1 MQTNNSKEKVR
12 QLQNKLYLTAKK
24 CDSRRFH
31 ALYDKVYRDDVLF
44 EAWKRVKANKGSSG
58 VDGIKIEDVEAMG
71 IEKYLS
77 EIKSELMNGK
87 YKPSPVKRVMI
98 PKPDGS
104 ERPLGIPTVKDRIVQ
119 MATKIAIEPVFEADF
134 KDCSYGFRP
143 KRSAKQALEVVRKAC
158 NNKGYYVVDAD
169 IEKFFDNVNQ
179 DKLMKLVEQ
188 RISDRRILKLIRQ
201 WLVSGVLYGNVLT
214 ISELG
219 TSQGSVISPL
229 LANIY
234 LNTLDR
240 LWEKY
245 GLTHGILVRYADDTV
260 IICKNK
266 KSVNHALNLLQY
278 IMARLDLKLHPVK
291 TKIVSMWDGKEG
303 FDFLGMHHRRMTT
316 ETSKGQLYKETY
328 QYPSRKAMKKMKTE
342 IKKILEA
349 LPRILPNMDK
359 EISQNLKLIL
369 KKRGIDIHTA
379 AAVQGVET
387 EGDQYVCKYI
397 EKEKEQSAISQYVL
411 CAVGRC
417 PNTDGLFSEDATPE
431 MNRGRVVVNEKF
443 ETSIPGVYAIGDLI
457 FGAQLAHAASA
468 QGIQV
473 AEQLAGKEISVDVNV
488 VPGCVYTD
496 PEIASVGMTEDE
508 AKEKGI
514 AVKVGKFIM
523 SANGKSL
530 ITKEERGFIKI
541 VAEEESGV
549 IVGAQMMCARATD
562 MIGEFV
568 TAVANNMT
576 VSQLLKGM
584 RAHPTYNEGI
594 GEALEELEGGAIHVM
609 PKKKIIFYNFEEEEH
624 IWEVFLIF

>member
-31 ALYDKVYRDDVLF
+31 ALYDKVHRDDVLM

-58 VDGIKIEDVEAMG
+58 VDGIKIEDIEERG
-71 IEKYLS
+71 IEKYLT

-134 KDCSYGFRP
+134 RDCSYGFRP

-179 DKLMKLVEQ
+179 EKLMKLVEQ

-201 WLVSGVLYGNVLT
+201 WLKSGVFYGNILT
-214 ISELG
+214 VAELG

-266 KSVNHALNLLQY
+266 KSANHALNLLQY
-278 IMARLDLKLHPVK
+278 IMAKLDLKLHPVK
-291 TKIVSMWDGKEG
+291 TKIVSMWNGTEG
-303 FDFLGMHHRRMTT
+303 FDFLGLHHRRF
-316 ETSKGQLYKETY
+316 SKINKRGNRYGETY
-328 QYPSRKAMKKMKTE
+328 QYPSKKAMKKMKRIVKENINQRYLLVKTE
-342 IKKILEA
+342 EELIKILNPKIVGWRNYYRTRNDRKWMNA
-349 LPRILPNMDK
+349 IDWYILCTFCRWN
-359 EISQNLKLIL
+359 N
-369 KKRGIDIHTA
+369 KKRQHTRKLK
-379 AAVQGVET
+379 GLHET
-387 EGDQYVCKYI
+387 Q
-397 EKEKEQSAISQYVL
+397 QRL
-411 CAVGRC
+411 R
-417 PNTDGLFSEDATPE
+417 
-431 MNRGRVVVNEKF
+431 
-443 ETSIPGVYAIGDLI
+443 
-457 FGAQLAHAASA
+457 
-468 QGIQV
+468 
-473 AEQLAGKEISVDVNV
+473 
-488 VPGCVYTD
+488 
-496 PEIASVGMTEDE
+496 
-508 AKEKGI
+508 EKGLQRMI
-514 AVKVGKFIM
+514 A
-523 SANGKSL
+523 
-530 ITKEERGFIKI
+530 
-541 VAEEESGV
+541 
-549 IVGAQMMCARATD
+549 
-562 MIGEFV
+562 
-568 TAVANNMT
+568 
-576 VSQLLKGM
+576 
-584 RAHPTYNEGI
+584 
-594 GEALEELEGGAIHVM
+594 
-609 PKKKIIFYNFEEEEH
+609 
-624 IWEVFLIF
+624 